1 MSDPTLPADS
11 YVLLPLSVLDGQK
24 RLNECARAYRLDIR
38 GSGAEAAVAA
48 LPPPEA
54 VGPGYP
60 QPTRYVRVSQDYW
73 QVYKNTLMMA
83 RTVESTLD
91 HWQKSNVE
99 REITMVITS
108 AEWSSQ
114 QYADAV
120 HAQGSAFCGG
130 NLVLKG
136 GPWEVLPV
144 VKNGVLTSIELV
156 NISAKPAPKAKAL
169 GAGAALENE
178 LKAAAK
184 KAPVKKA
191 PVKKA
196 SAKGARRSSKK

>member
-1 MSDPTLPADS
+1 MSDSTLPADS
-11 YVLLPLSVLDGQK
+11 YVLLPLSGLDGQR
-24 RLNECARAYRLDIR
+24 RLNECARSYRLDIR

-60 QPTRYVRVSQDYW
+60 QPTRYVRISEDYW
-73 QVYKNTLMMA
+73 QVYKNSLMMA
-83 RTVESTLD
+83 RTVENTLL
-91 HWQKSNVE
+91 HWNRSNVE
-99 REITMVITS
+99 KEITMRITS

-120 HAQGSAFCGG
+120 HAKGTAFMDG
-130 NLVLKG
+130 NLVLEG

-191 PVKKA
+191 SVKK
-196 SAKGARRSSKK
+196 SSKK